1 MPYVN
6 IKLAG
11 SLSHE
16 QKSQIAEE
24 FASTLERVAQKSKQ
38 YTYITFDEIPRENWA
53 IGGSLLDQKK

>member
-16 QKSQIAEE
+16 QKTKIAEE
-24 FASTLERVAQKSKQ
+24 FADTLERVANKPKQ

-53 IGGSLLDQKK
+53 IGGSLLGKKE